1 MTEFKGRPK
10 LVANPKPNN
19 SLLKQLNAHNRAV
32 LNTYASYSE
41 IPKEEVFQMGKQTSD
56 AELCTCGRGTANPFT
71 GICSTCK
78 IEAQYKGNKHGVRM
92 KGI

>member
-1 MTEFKGRPK
+1 MTELKGRPK
-10 LVANPKPNN
+10 LVANPKLKPK
-19 SLLKQLNAHNRAV
+19 LKQLNAHNRAV

-41 IPKEEVFQMGKQTSD
+41 IPKEEVFEMGKQTSTS
-56 AELCTCGRGTANPFT
+56 ELCTCGRGTANPFT

-78 IEAQYKGNKHGVRM
+78 IEEQYKGNKHGVRM